1 MVRDSG
7 LPQADRI
14 DEIADAGF
22 IALVRRNK
30 RDEPQP
36 SRIGDRLEDPS
47 ERLRILDAQ
56 RIARQRRAAGFSGR
70 QCLFSHHLPI
80 MPIH

>member
-7 LPQADRI
+7 LPQAHRI

-22 IALVRRNK
+22 IALVRCNK

-47 ERLRILDAQ
+47 ERLGILDAQ
-56 RIARQRRAAGFSGR
+56 RIARQRRAAGFRGR
-70 QCLFSHHLPI
+70 QCPFTHHPSI
-80 MPIH
+80 MPTY